1 MSFDL
6 YPAIDIREGRCVRL
20 RQGDYDRE
28 VRYDSDPVDVALSF
42 EAAGASW
49 IHVVD
54 LDAARSGIATN
65 REVIRRIVDAVR
77 VPVQSGGG
85 IRSVSA
91 AQALFDTG
99 VARCVLGT
107 AAIESPDL
115 ADDLVSLG
123 FRVAV
128 GLDVRGE
135 EVAIRGWEIG
145 SGKSIFEVLPRFENT
160 GVEAVI
166 VTQINNDGMGDDAD
180 LEGLNKAMAA
190 TELTVIASGG
200 VGSLADI
207 ERLASLVTGERRLG
221 GVIVGKAIHD
231 GKISINEAL
240 ISAGCL

>member
-28 VRYDSDPVDVALSF
+28 IRYDSDPVDVAMSF

-65 REVIRRIVDAVR
+65 REVIRRIVDAVS

-85 IRSVSA
+85 IRSVEA
-91 AQALFDTG
+91 AQALSDVG
-99 VARCVLGT
+99 VARYVLGT
-107 AAIESPDL
+107 AAIETPEL
-115 ADDLVSLG
+115 ADNLLSLG
-123 FRVAV
+123 LRVAV

-145 SGKSIFEVLPRFENT
+145 SGKSIFEVLPRFEDT

-166 VTQINNDGMGDDAD
+166 VTQINNDGMGDGAD
-180 LEGLNKAMAA
+180 LEGLKKVMSA
-190 TELTVIASGG
+190 TELTVVASGG

-207 ERLASLVTGERRLG
+207 ERLASLAAGERRLG

-240 ISAGCL
+240 ISARRL